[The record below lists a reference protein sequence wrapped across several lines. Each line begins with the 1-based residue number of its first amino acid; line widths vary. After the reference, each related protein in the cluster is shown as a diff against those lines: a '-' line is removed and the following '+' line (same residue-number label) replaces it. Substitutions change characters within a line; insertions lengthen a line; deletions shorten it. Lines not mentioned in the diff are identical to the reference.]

1 MLQHTF
7 LTIQQIQWNLSN
19 QDTNGGEESVSFSE
33 VSLLQCQSG
42 RVGKAILC
50 PQFKGVLI
58 EVFHCILI
66 KEHLLQLII
75 GTSEWTIGSDGQFGK
90 PSN

>member
-1 MLQHTF
+1 M
-7 LTIQQIQWNLSN
+7 
-19 QDTNGGEESVSFSE
+19 GEKK
-33 VSLLQCQSG
+33 VSLLVRCPCFNACKSG
-42 RVGKAILC
+42 RVGNTILC